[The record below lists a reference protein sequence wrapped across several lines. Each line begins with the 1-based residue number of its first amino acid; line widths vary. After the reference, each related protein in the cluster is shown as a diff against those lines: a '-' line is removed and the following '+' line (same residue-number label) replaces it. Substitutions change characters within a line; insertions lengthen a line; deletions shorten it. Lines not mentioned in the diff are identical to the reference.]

1 MEKNKGSSESCK
13 KMMAPPG
20 LFEMVT
26 EHADRIDM
34 VLMVLGTAGCIA
46 NGLSMSLIMLVLSR
60 MYNDY
65 ASLASITSAVIN
77 QYALM
82 YIYVTIFVASGA
94 FIEGLCWGHTA
105 ERQSSRIRFNYLK
118 AVLRQ
123 EIGYFDKSLEASR
136 VVTNISTDIS
146 VNIQGVL
153 SEKIPDFIANLCMFL
168 TAELTA
174 VYLCWRLAIVA
185 LPTMFLLIIP
195 GVIYGNI
202 LAKNQEKLQEAYA
215 VAGGIAEQAFSLIKT
230 VHSYVGEKK
239 MVDQFSNALIPTLNL
254 GMKQGLLKG
263 MVFGSI
269 GIIFSIFAFMS
280 WYGSILVI
288 KKGIKGGDI
297 LSAGVCIIYGGFGLG
312 ASLMNIKHFA
322 EAKISAALVSEIIN
336 RVPSIDSTDKNG
348 TTISVVRGE
357 LEFKDVEF
365 AYPSR
370 PESLV
375 LKKVNIKIKASQTVG
390 LIGQSGSGKST
401 MVNLLERFYDPTE
414 GVILLDGID
423 IKSLQLKW
431 LRSQMGLVSQEPILF
446 ATTIK
451 ENILFGKEGATS
463 DEIIEAAK
471 KSNAHNFIMQLPNGY
486 NTMVGELG
494 TQMSGGQKQRISIAR
509 ALIREP
515 KILLLDEATSSLDS
529 HSEKAVQEALTQASA
544 GRTTIIIAH
553 RISTIHRADLIV
565 VIKSGEVIESGS
577 HEELIQNMCGPY
589 STMVQFQTSTVTNS
603 QNSPPIEEVKTQVK
617 GIPIP
622 EETGDEQKVTKSHF
636 KEVINRHSKEE
647 SSYPSWWD
655 LMQMTRP
662 EWKSTLMG
670 TIGALISGS
679 VQPLVACLQALMLS
693 AFFLNDH
700 AEISSKTRRL
710 CFAFMTVSV
719 YSIVSNVIQH
729 YYFGIMGENLTK
741 RIRSA
746 IFEKIMA
753 FEIEWF
759 DQEDNSTGALC
770 SRLSTD
776 TLMVRNLVA
785 DRLAFFAQSIS
796 ASVLA
801 IIWSMMLSWRLA
813 SIAIT
818 LQLLIIGSFY
828 LKAVVTRNMSK
839 KILIARNKSSGIASE
854 AVSSHRTITAYYAQD
869 QVMRLY
875 EDTQKG
881 PKRESKK
888 QPLYAGMA
896 LFARQF
902 LTNISFV
909 ILYWYGGKL
918 LYHGDITYKQLFQTF
933 YIVVT
938 AGILIAEAGSM
949 TGDIS
954 VGTKALKSI
963 FTVLKREGKMKTDPL
978 NHNIVDPKEVNGQI
992 ELKQVEFVYLTRPTK
1007 MVLKGLSLKIEAGE
1021 VAALVGT
1028 SGSGKSTIIGMIQRF
1043 YDPTVGLVEI
1053 DGVDIKCYNLKA
1065 LRSFIAWVGQE
1076 PSLFAGTVKE
1086 NIAYGKENATEME
1099 IIQAASLANI
1109 HEFISSMK
1117 DGYDTVCG
1125 ERGIQLS
1132 GGQKQRIAIARAILK
1147 NPAILLLDEATS
1159 ALDYRSEITVQ
1170 DALKKT
1176 MAGRTCVIAAHRLST
1191 IQRSNKIVV
1200 LDNGSVV
1207 EEGSHDDLL
1216 ARGDKS
1222 AYFSLFRAQQQSFI
1236 SDKDDPS

>member
-1 MEKNKGSSESCK
+1 MEENNESSDSGK
-13 KMMAPPG
+13 KMMVPPG
-20 LFEMVT
+20 LLAIIT
-26 EHADRIDM
+26 EHADWIDM
-34 VLMVLGTAGCIA
+34 ILMVLGTAGCIA

-65 ASLASITSAVIN
+65 ASLASKTPADIN
-77 QYALM
+77 QYALL
-82 YIYVTIFVASGA
+82 YVYVTIVVASGA

-105 ERQSSRIRFNYLK
+105 ERQSSRIRFKYLK

-123 EIGYFDKSLEASR
+123 EVGYFDKSLEASR

-146 VNIQGVL
+146 INIQGVI

-185 LPTMFLLIIP
+185 LPAMFLLIIP
-195 GVIYGNI
+195 GVIYGII
-202 LAKNQEKLQEAYA
+202 LAKNEEKLQEAYA
-215 VAGGIAEQAFSLIKT
+215 VAGGIAEQAFSSIKT

-239 MVDQFSNALIPTLNL
+239 MVSRFSDALIPTLAL
-254 GMKQGLLKG
+254 GIKQGFLKG

-269 GIIFSIFAFMS
+269 GIIFSIFALMS

-297 LSAGVCIIYGGFGLG
+297 ITSGVCIVYGGFGLG
-312 ASLMNIKHFA
+312 ASFMNVKHFA
-322 EAKISAALVSEIIN
+322 EAKISAALVNEIIN
-336 RVPSIDSTDKNG
+336 RVPVIDSTDMFGKK
-348 TTISVVRGE
+348 ISVVKGE

-375 LKKVNIKIKASQTVG
+375 LKKVNIKIKPCQTVG
-390 LIGQSGSGKST
+390 LVGQSGSGKST

-431 LRSQMGLVSQEPILF
+431 LRSQMALVSQEPILF

-463 DEIIEAAK
+463 DEVIKAAK

-509 ALIREP
+509 ALIRKP

-529 HSEKAVQEALTQASA
+529 HAEKAVQKALTRASE

-553 RISTIHRADLIV
+553 RIATIRHAGLIV
-565 VIKSGEVIESGS
+565 VMNSGEVLESGS
-577 HEELIQNMCGPY
+577 HDQLIQNASGPY
-589 STMVQFQTSTVTNS
+589 SMMVKIQKSMVTNRLNSQTSLPT
-603 QNSPPIEEVKTQVK
+603 EVKPQVK
-617 GIPIP
+617 DTHIPK
-622 EETGDEQKVTKSHF
+622 ERVDKQKVSKAHF
-636 KEVINRHSKEE
+636 KEVINRHSEE
-647 SSYPSWWD
+647 VYSHPSWWH
-655 LMQMTRP
+655 LIQMTRP
-662 EWKSTLMG
+662 EWKSTLTG

-679 VQPLVACLQALMLS
+679 VQPLVACLQAVMLS
-693 AFFLNDH
+693 IFFLKDH
-700 AEISSKTRRL
+700 ADISSQTRNL
-710 CFAFMTVSV
+710 CYAYLTVSAYTV
-719 YSIVSNVIQH
+719 VSNVIQH
-729 YYFGIMGENLTK
+729 YYFGITGENLTK
-741 RIRSA
+741 KIRSA
-746 IFEKIMA
+746 MFEKIMS

-785 DRLAFFAQSIS
+785 DRLAFFTQSIS

-801 IIWSMMLSWRLA
+801 IVWGMILSWRLA
-813 SIAIT
+813 SIAIA

-828 LKAVVTRNMSK
+828 LKVVMTRNMSK
-839 KILIARNKSSGIASE
+839 KISIARSKSSGIASE
-854 AVSSHRTITAYYAQD
+854 AVSNHRTITAYYSQNK
-869 QVMRLY
+869 VMRLY
-875 EDTQKG
+875 EDTQTG
-881 PKRESKK
+881 PKKESKK

-896 LFARQF
+896 LFTRQF
-902 LTNISFV
+902 LTNINMAV
-909 ILYWYGGKL
+909 LYWYGGKL
-918 LYHGDITYKQLFQTF
+918 LYNGDISYKHLFQTF
-933 YIVVT
+933 YVVVT

-954 VGTKALKSI
+954 VGTRALKSI
-963 FTVLKREGKMKTDPL
+963 FTVLQRERKMKTGPL
-978 NHNIVDPKEVNGQI
+978 NHIINPKRIYGQI
-992 ELKQVEFVYLTRPTK
+992 ELKQVEFVYLTRPKK

-1021 VAALVGT
+1021 VAALVGI

-1043 YDPTVGLVEI
+1043 YDPVVGSVKI
-1053 DGVDIKCYNLKA
+1053 DGVDIKRYNIKA

-1086 NIAYGKENATEME
+1086 NIAYGKENATEAE
-1099 IIQAASLANI
+1099 IIRAARLANI
-1109 HEFISSMK
+1109 DEFISSMK

-1159 ALDYRSEITVQ
+1159 ALDYKSEIVVQ

-1176 MAGRTCVIAAHRLST
+1176 MVGRTCVIAAHRLST

-1200 LDNGSVV
+1200 LDNGRVV
-1207 EEGSHDDLL
+1207 EQGSHDDLL
-1216 ARGDKS
+1216 ARGERS
-1222 AYFSLFRAQQQSFI
+1222 AYFSLFRSQQQSFF
-1236 SDKDDPS
+1236 

>member
-1 MEKNKGSSESCK
+1 MEKNIESSDSGK
-13 KMMAPPG
+13 KMMVPPG
-20 LFEMVT
+20 LLAIIT
-26 EHADRIDM
+26 EHADWIDM

-65 ASLASITSAVIN
+65 ASLASKTSADIN
-77 QYALM
+77 QYALL
-82 YIYVTIFVASGA
+82 YVYVTIVVASGA

-105 ERQSSRIRFNYLK
+105 ERQSSRIRFKYLK

-123 EIGYFDKSLEASR
+123 EVGYFDKSLEASR

-146 VNIQGVL
+146 INIQGVI

-185 LPTMFLLIIP
+185 LPAMFLLIIP
-195 GVIYGNI
+195 GVVYGNI
-202 LAKNQEKLQEAYA
+202 LAKNEEKLQEAYA
-215 VAGGIAEQAFSLIKT
+215 VAGGIAEQAFSSIKT

-239 MVDQFSNALIPTLNL
+239 MVSRFSDALIPTLVL
-254 GMKQGLLKG
+254 GIKQGLLKG

-269 GIIFSIFAFMS
+269 GIIFSIFALMS

-297 LSAGVCIIYGGFGLG
+297 IAAGVCIVYGGFGLG
-312 ASLMNIKHFA
+312 ASFMNVKHFA
-322 EAKISAALVSEIIN
+322 EAKISAALVNEIIN
-336 RVPSIDSTDKNG
+336 RVPVIDSTDKHG
-348 TTISVVRGE
+348 KKISVVKGE

-370 PESLV
+370 PECLV
-375 LKKVNIKIKASQTVG
+375 LKKVNIKIKPCQTVG
-390 LIGQSGSGKST
+390 LVGQSGSGKST

-414 GVILLDGID
+414 GVILLDEID

-431 LRSQMGLVSQEPILF
+431 LRSQIGLVSQEPILF

-463 DEIIEAAK
+463 DEVIKAAK

-509 ALIREP
+509 ALIRKP

-529 HSEKAVQEALTQASA
+529 HAEKAVQKALTRASE

-553 RISTIHRADLIV
+553 RIATIRDAGLIV
-565 VIKSGEVIESGS
+565 VMNSGEVLESGS
-577 HEELIQNMCGPY
+577 HDQLIQNASGPY
-589 STMVQFQTSTVTNS
+589 SMMVKIQKSMVTNRLNSQTSLPT
-603 QNSPPIEEVKTQVK
+603 EVKHQVK
-617 GIPIP
+617 DTHIPK
-622 EETGDEQKVTKSHF
+622 ERVDNQKVSKAHF
-636 KEVINRHSKEE
+636 KEVINRHSEE
-647 SSYPSWWD
+647 VYSHPSWWH
-655 LMQMTRP
+655 LIQMTRP
-662 EWKSTLMG
+662 EWKSTLAG

-679 VQPLVACLQALMLS
+679 VQPLVACLQAVMLS
-693 AFFLNDH
+693 IFFLKDH
-700 AEISSKTRRL
+700 ADISSQTRNL
-710 CFAFMTVSV
+710 CYAYLTVSAYTV
-719 YSIVSNVIQH
+719 VSNVIQH
-729 YYFGIMGENLTK
+729 YYFGITGENLTK

-746 IFEKIMA
+746 MFEKIMS

-801 IIWSMMLSWRLA
+801 IVWGMILSWRLA
-813 SIAIT
+813 SIAIA

-828 LKAVVTRNMSK
+828 LKVVMTRNMSK
-839 KILIARNKSSGIASE
+839 KISIARNKSSGIASE
-854 AVSSHRTITAYYAQD
+854 AVSNHRTITAYYSQNK
-869 QVMRLY
+869 VMRLY
-875 EDTQKG
+875 EDTQTG
-881 PKRESKK
+881 PKKESKK

-896 LFARQF
+896 LFTRQF
-902 LTNISFV
+902 LTNINMAV
-909 ILYWYGGKL
+909 LYWYGGKL
-918 LYHGDITYKQLFQTF
+918 LYNGDISYKHLFQTF

-954 VGTKALKSI
+954 VGTRALKSI
-963 FTVLKREGKMKTDPL
+963 FTVLQREGKMETGPL
-978 NHNIVDPKEVNGQI
+978 NHRINPKRIYGQI
-992 ELKQVEFVYLTRPTK
+992 ELKQVEFVYLTRPKK

-1021 VAALVGT
+1021 VAALVGI

-1043 YDPTVGLVEI
+1043 YDPVVGSVKI
-1053 DGVDIKCYNLKA
+1053 DGVDIKRYNIKA

-1086 NIAYGKENATEME
+1086 NIAYGKENATEAE
-1099 IIQAASLANI
+1099 IIRAARLANI
-1109 HEFISSMK
+1109 DEFISSMK

-1159 ALDYRSEITVQ
+1159 ALDYKSEIIVQ

-1176 MAGRTCVIAAHRLST
+1176 MVGRTCVIAAHRLST

-1200 LDNGSVV
+1200 LDNGRVV

-1216 ARGDKS
+1216 ARGERS
-1222 AYFSLFRAQQQSFI
+1222 AYFSLFRSQQESFF
-1236 SDKDDPS
+1236 